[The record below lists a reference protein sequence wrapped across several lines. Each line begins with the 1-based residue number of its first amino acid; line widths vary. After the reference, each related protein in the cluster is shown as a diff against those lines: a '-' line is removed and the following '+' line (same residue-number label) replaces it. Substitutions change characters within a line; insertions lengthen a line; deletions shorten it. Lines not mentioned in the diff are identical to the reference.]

1 MKFRHKDFK
10 AVPNKQRDRKQ
21 TDLWDV
27 VSGGEVVIT
36 ISGQAAAQE
45 VVNKLNVD
53 PWHLNRGQ
61 TRFERTGTQRSVARS
76 E

>member
-1 MKFRHKDFK
+1 MKIRHKDFK
-10 AVPNKQRDRKQ
+10 AVPNKQKDRKQ
-21 TDLWDV
+21 TDLWDI

-36 ISGQAAAQE
+36 VAGQAAAQD
-45 VVNKLNVD
+45 VVNKLNAD

-61 TRFERTGTQRSVARS
+61 TRFERTGTRLSVARS